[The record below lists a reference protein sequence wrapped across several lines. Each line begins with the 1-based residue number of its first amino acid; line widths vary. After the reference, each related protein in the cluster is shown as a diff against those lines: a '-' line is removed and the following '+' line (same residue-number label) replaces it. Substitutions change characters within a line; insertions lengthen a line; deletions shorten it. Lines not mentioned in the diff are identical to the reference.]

1 MANPI
6 SPVSGSPVE
15 SAERARPR
23 TLCRLAGRLQGAV
36 AALEVVH
43 LQQEPPAHEA
53 DRPREVPGLVVR
65 RLSLERFPRRRQ
77 CSHGRL
83 KSPQR

>member
-15 SAERARPR
+15 SVETVRPR
-23 TLCRLAGRLQGAV
+23 TLCRLAGRLQGAE
-36 AALEVVH
+36 AAPEVVH
-43 LQQEPPAHEA
+43 LLQGPPAPEA
-53 DRPREVPGLVVR
+53 ERPRELPGLVVR
-65 RLSLERFPRRRQ
+65 RLSLERYPRHRL

>member
-15 SAERARPR
+15 SVETARPQ
-23 TLCRLAGRLQGAV
+23 TLYRLAGRLQGAV
-36 AALEVVH
+36 VELEVALREELPALEAE
-43 LQQEPPAHEA
+43 Q
-53 DRPREVPGLVVR
+53 RPRQAQVLVVQ
-65 RLSLERFPRRRQ
+65 RLSPERFPRRRQ

>member
-15 SAERARPR
+15 SVETARPR

-36 AALEVVH
+36 AAPEVVH
-43 LQQEPPAHEA
+43 LQQEPPAPEA
-53 DRPREVPGLVVR
+53 ERPREVPGLVVQR
-65 RLSLERFPRRRQ
+65 PSLERFPQRRR